1 MEHGGDAGT
10 ILAWMQALEASWLG
24 TYARTSTWLY
34 PLASVLH
41 VLGLAFLLG
50 SIAVFDL
57 RLLGFARRLPLD
69 ACAGYLLPIAQ
80 AGFTVQ
86 VVTGFVMFSADAAH
100 VYDNPY
106 FLLKMG
112 LIGLAL
118 VNILAFHGLAR
129 ARPYVWELEKL
140 DLTPGWA
147 RASAAISLLA
157 WIGVAS
163 FGRMIAY
170 I

>member
-1 MEHGGDAGT
+1 MEHGADPGT
-10 ILAWMQALEASWLG
+10 LHALMEALEASWLG

-50 SIAVFDL
+50 AIAVFDL
-57 RLLGFARRLPLD
+57 RVLGVARRLPLD
-69 ACAGYLLPIAQ
+69 ASAGLLLPIAQ
-80 AGFTVQ
+80 GAFAVQ
-86 VVTGFVMFSADAAH
+86 VVTGFIMFAADADH

-106 FLLKMG
+106 FVTKMA
-112 LIGLAL
+112 LIGVAL
-118 VNILAFHGLAR
+118 VNILVFHGLAR
-129 ARPYVWELEKL
+129 RDPAFYYDEEAPPSARI
-140 DLTPGWA
+140 
-147 RASAAISLLA
+147 SAAVSLVA